1 MTALVLSGFL
11 GVMTYAA
18 PMVIGGLLIVPVK
31 EYGTKTAFTMFAAVS
46 LLGVMLVTDKELAF
60 FYMMMFGHYP
70 IIQTYIN
77 RLRLRV
83 VRGIIKGAV
92 FNGCSVLAIW
102 LASVVTGIPIFDT
115 GSPVWIM
122 VLFYF
127 VVGNFAFVFY
137 DHALVEFYTLYD
149 IKIRVFLRKFI
160 RF

>member
-1 MTALVLSGFL
+1 
-11 GVMTYAA
+11 MTYAA

-115 GSPVWIM
+115 DSPVWIM